1 MPVWSLGVAIMIDD
15 LEREMDTCGGVAR
28 DIAWPLCRVNARDEL
43 RCLAAQ
49 IHCKNAFWRCETPN
63 FRRAARGKFSNRKN
77 VINSVSVRTRGRS
90 LRSSNPN
97 YDSRF
102 ARRGGRDTGVS
113 IHVVGAV
120 FHRWPSLSKRTT
132 CQARLHQR
140 KIESG
145 NPCIN
150 SVA

>member
-1 MPVWSLGVAIMIDD
+1 MLLKLNPVYVAWVADKGELSRVD
-15 LEREMDTCGGVAR
+15 KLEKTNVACSRVFAFACPCGRLAWQNDRRPRARMDTCGGVAR

-49 IHCKNAFWRCETPN
+49 IHCKNAFWRCETPI
-63 FRRAARGKFSNRKN
+63 FRRAARGKFSTKDV

-102 ARRGGRDTGVS
+102 ARRGGRE
-113 IHVVGAV
+113 H
-120 FHRWPSLSKRTT
+120 P
-132 CQARLHQR
+132 
-140 KIESG
+140 
-145 NPCIN
+145 
-150 SVA
+150 